1 VFSKEVCCVLVLMWR
16 GCLDGTMV
24 EVAISEGRGRRT
36 MRLMHNSIF
45 GEMRVLMMSDL
56 QKLCGRVMLSR
67 VFWRRKWWRQ
77 FNSCVET

>member
-1 VFSKEVCCVLVLMWR
+1 MFSKEVCCVLVLMWR

-24 EVAISEGRGRRT
+24 EVAISEVRGGIS
-36 MRLMHNSIF
+36 MKIMQNSTRD
-45 GEMRVLMMSDL
+45 EMKVLTMSDL
-56 QKLCGRVMLSR
+56 QKLCGSVMLLR